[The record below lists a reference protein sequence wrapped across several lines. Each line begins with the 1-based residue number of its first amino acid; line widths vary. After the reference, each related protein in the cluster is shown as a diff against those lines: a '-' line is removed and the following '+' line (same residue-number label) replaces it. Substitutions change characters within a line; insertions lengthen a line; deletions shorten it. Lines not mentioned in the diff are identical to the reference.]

1 MKSTLESQAD
11 RRGGENKEKFEVVAL
26 PVQILSNKSFSQG
39 SSLCIYILFFISGF
53 PGDSMVK
60 NPPTKQEMQALSLGQ
75 ENPLEKLMALQYSCL
90 KNSRDGGA
98 WRAAVHGVARAG
110 KGIRENLRILDSN
123 SNVREFEALL

>member
-1 MKSTLESQAD
+1 MGQ
-11 RRGGENKEKFEVVAL
+11 RGCSLGKEKFEVVAL
-26 PVQILSNKSFSQG
+26 PVQTLSNKSFSQG
-39 SSLCIYILFFISGF
+39 SCFSIYILFFISSF
-53 PGDSMVK
+53 PGYSVVK

-75 ENPLEKLMALQYSCL
+75 ENPLEKEMALQYSCL
-90 KNSRDGGA
+90 ENPRDGGA